1 MPLKNSA
8 KLPENVK
15 GNCLSRIQSMSAT
28 GRNAAAGISK
38 FVLARPEEVLGLTL
52 AELAAEV
59 GTSVASISR
68 FCTMLGYENYRAFQ
82 IDLAATLAGSS
93 SPVSD
98 LFSAND
104 EPSTVIK
111 RVFEMNRQSLAD
123 TEALLAHE
131 SMIAVAKLIM
141 DARRLCFVGIGGS
154 GLTAKLGALRFASL
168 GITALAI
175 TDAYEGLLTLSS
187 ATAGDVVVAIS
198 HTGRSAVVIE
208 LLELARKKRART
220 VGITNYADSMLAQ
233 KSEFTLL
240 TSFRERQINAAVS
253 SSSIA
258 QLCVLDAIYFLIARF
273 QGPKAEQLVLAIERA
288 AEHILRSKP

>member
-1 MPLKNSA
+1 MPRENSA
-8 KLPENVK
+8 KLPEDIR
-15 GNCLSRIQSMSAT
+15 GNCLSRIQSMAAT
-28 GRNAAAGISK
+28 GRNTAAGISK
-38 FVLARPEEVLGLTL
+38 FILTQPEEALQLTL
-52 AELAAEV
+52 TELAARV

-82 IDLAATLAGSS
+82 IDLAATIAGGS

-98 LFSAND
+98 LLSAD
-104 EPSTVIK
+104 DDPSTVI
-111 RVFEMNRQSLAD
+111 RRIFEMNRQSLAD

-131 SMIAVAKLIM
+131 SVTAVAKLIM
-141 DARRLCFVGIGGS
+141 NARRLCVVGFGGS
-154 GLTAKLGALRFASL
+154 GLTARYGALRLSSL
-168 GITALAI
+168 GITAQAI
-175 TDAYEGLLTLSS
+175 TDPYEGLLMLSS

-208 LLELARKKRART
+208 LLDLARKREART

-233 KSEFTLL
+233 QSEFTLL

-258 QLCVLDAIYFLIARF
+258 QLCVLDAIYFLIAYF
-273 QGPKAEQLVLAIERA
+273 QGPKAEQLVLEIERA

>member
-1 MPLKNSA
+1 MPPQNSA

-15 GNCLSRIQSMSAT
+15 GNCLSRIQSTSAT
-28 GRNAAAGISK
+28 GRNAAAGISR
-38 FVLARPEEVLGLTL
+38 FVLSQPEGALGLTL
-52 AELAAEV
+52 AELASRV

-93 SPVSD
+93 SPVLD

-104 EPSTVIK
+104 DPSTVIR

-123 TEALLAHE
+123 TEALLEYE
-131 SMIAVAKLIM
+131 SMVAVAKLVVS
-141 DARRLCFVGIGGS
+141 ARRLCFVGIGGS

-175 TDAYEGLLTLSS
+175 TDPYEGLLTLSS
-187 ATAGDVVVAIS
+187 ATAEDVVIAIS

-208 LLELARKKRART
+208 LLALAGDRGART
-220 VGITNYADSMLAQ
+220 VGITNYADSLLAE
-233 KSEFTLL
+233 KSEFVLL

-253 SSSIA
+253 SSSVA
-258 QLCVLDAIYFLIARF
+258 QLCVIDAIYFLIACF
-273 QGPKAEQLVLAIERA
+273 QGPKAEQLVLEIERA
-288 AEHILRSKP
+288 AEDILRSKA